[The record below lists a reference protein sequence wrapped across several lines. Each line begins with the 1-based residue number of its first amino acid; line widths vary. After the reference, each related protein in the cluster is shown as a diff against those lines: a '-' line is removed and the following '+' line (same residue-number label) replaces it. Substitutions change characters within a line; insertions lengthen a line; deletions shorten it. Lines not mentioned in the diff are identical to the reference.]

1 MNVSSRS
8 RGAVSLEVEAQETN
22 NVIVKNVSNNK
33 KSFFIILNTIPELI
47 RESPYKKGLPFDSPF
62 YLTIRVYRINKD

>member
-47 RESPYKKGLPFDSPF
+47 QESPYKKGLPFDSPF
-62 YLTIRVYRINKD
+62 YFDNRYLRFNKD